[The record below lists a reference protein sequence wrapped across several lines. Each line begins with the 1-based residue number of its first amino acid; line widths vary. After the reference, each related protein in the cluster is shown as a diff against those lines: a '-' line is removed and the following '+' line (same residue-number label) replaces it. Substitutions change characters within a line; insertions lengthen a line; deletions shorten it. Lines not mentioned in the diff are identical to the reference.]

1 MFANSGVAHL
11 RILIAEDDPIS
22 RRLVVAFL
30 QKWGHEVT
38 EAVDGLE
45 ATRALEA
52 DDTPPLAVLDWMMP
66 GLDGLEVLRR
76 LRRAEAE
83 QGRTPVYVI
92 LLTAK
97 GGRDS
102 IAEGFTAGADDYIL
116 KPFDHDELR
125 GRLSAGVRIVELQL
139 KLADRIREL
148 EAALQKVKT
157 LQGLLPICSYCKKIR
172 DDRDY
177 WTEVESYIARVAGA
191 EFSHGVCPSCFD
203 KHLRPRL
210 EQMAREKASS
220 R

>member
-1 MFANSGVAHL
+1 M
-11 RILIAEDDPIS
+11 RILVAEDDPIS
-22 RRLVVAFL
+22 RRLLVSFL
-30 QKWGHEVT
+30 QKWGHEVK

-45 ATRALEA
+45 ATLRLEG
-52 DDTPPLAVLDWMMP
+52 DDPPRLAVLDWMMP

-76 LRRAEAE
+76 LRRSEAEA
-83 QGRTPVYVI
+83 GRSPVYVI

-102 IAEGFTAGADDYIL
+102 IAEGFKAGADDYIL

-139 KLADRIREL
+139 KLADRIHEL
-148 EAALQKVKT
+148 EAALRKVKT

-172 DDRDY
+172 DDQDY
-177 WTEVESYIARVAGA
+177 WTEVESYLAKVSDA
-191 EFSHGVCPSCFD
+191 EFSHGVCPSCFE
-203 KHLRPRL
+203 KHLKPRL
-210 EQMAREKASS
+210 DELRREQASS